1 MFISSFSYL
10 DNIRN
15 RILFKNKLCLCKLTT
30 AVVIPV
36 WDCIKWWCWIPTP
49 LVWWRP
55 ATTQHKPNTPATL

>member
-15 RILFKNKLCLCKLTT
+15 RILFKNKLYLCKLST

-36 WDCIKWWCWIPTP
+36 RDCIRWWCWIPTP
-49 LVWWRP
+49 VVW
-55 ATTQHKPNTPATL
+55 